1 MTVGSRVWQ
10 LVDAVDGLV
19 VTVCTV
25 SKDHGGVVVTVCTV
39 STDHGGVV
47 ACHWSVVR

>member
-1 MTVGSRVWQ
+1 MVEL

-25 SKDHGGVVVTVCTV
+25 SKDHGGVAGRC
-39 STDHGGVV
+39 S
-47 ACHWSVVR
+47 

>member
-1 MTVGSRVWQ
+1 MVEL
-10 LVDAVDGLV
+10 LVDAVDGL
-19 VTVCTV
+19 
-25 SKDHGGVVVTVCTV
+25 VVTVCTV